1 MIVDS
6 TKQTYGTEQYR
17 IQDPSNVHTP
27 LPNQF
32 EGISKLVLQVDT
44 TLNDVEELLLPELS
58 VHGLLLK
65 HNISDY
71 TIPIPYEQSSQCFID
86 NAHKFDSN
94 NPLVIT
100 LQFKLGI
107 NDNGTSMFD
116 LLEKM
121 NKCAR
126 LGSFKFKVYI
136 YKSVGDE
143 PCHNYKI
150 PPPSL
155 FKQLNGIIG
164 FRFETDNIR
173 YLIDYHDIW
182 KEMLKISLGWLEG
195 EPLEELYIGQR
206 IIIIDDITH
215 LYFPNLETI
224 GFECKDYIT
233 SYNFSFFIRKHRS
246 IIKNLVLRDFVS
258 PIDVLLGD
266 TLLENLTLIGY
277 FFIDED
283 NITHFTTYV
292 KTLTILGLDN
302 MPELE
307 VSNLDFKE
315 LIIPCNKENDDNEY
329 KESIIAAASSE
340 HFIITQIPSLPCHE
354 RHSAHIM
361 SNYINL
367 LYIYYEKYG
376 EPIPPNLITKPKE
389 IADLLNETSLEYF
402 DIFEEEDDD
411 DDDDDDG
418 YDYGYDTDKT
428 IMAYYSDIIDDSD
441 EDGYYSDE
449 TLVEDE

>member
-1 MIVDS
+1 MSNYTIVGQAQDTDLS
-6 TKQTYGTEQYR
+6 K
-17 IQDPSNVHTP
+17 IQDLTCSCTTLH
-27 LPNQF
+27 NQF
-32 EGISKLVLQVDT
+32 EGVPNIVLSVDT
-44 TLNDVEELLLPELS
+44 TLNDTFEEEFLLPELS

-65 HNISDY
+65 HNINDY
-71 TIPIPYEQSSQCFID
+71 TTPIPYEQSSQCFID

-100 LQFKLGI
+100 LQFKLGLE
-107 NDNGTSMFD
+107 DNGTSMFD

-121 NKCAR
+121 NKCAK

-143 PCHNYKI
+143 PYHNFKM

-182 KEMLKISLGWLEG
+182 EDLLKISLGWLEG

-246 IIKNLVLRDFVS
+246 IIKNLILRDFKS
-258 PIDVLLGD
+258 PIDVLFGD
-266 TLLENLTLIGY
+266 TLLENLTIMGYLILY
-277 FFIDED
+277 EDE
-283 NITHFTTYV
+283 IIHFTNYV
-292 KTLTILGLDN
+292 KTLTILGSRSIPDLT
-302 MPELE
+302 
-307 VSNLDFKE
+307 VSNLHFKE
-315 LIIPCNKENDDNEY
+315 FIISRRSKLEEGYLFPINEN
-329 KESIIAAASSE
+329 IIKAASSE
-340 HFIITQIPSLPCHE
+340 HFIITQIAALPCHE
-354 RHSAHIM
+354 NYSSSIM

-367 LYIYYEKYG
+367 LYIYYEKYR
-376 EPIPPNLITKPKE
+376 EPIPANLITKPKE
-389 IADLLNETSLEYF
+389 IAVLLNENDPVYF
-402 DIFEEEDDD
+402 DVEQDDNFND
-411 DDDDDDG
+411 D
-418 YDYGYDTDKT
+418 YDEGYDTDRT
-428 IMAYYSDIIDDSD
+428 IFVHYSNRFDEDDCYYSDA
-441 EDGYYSDE
+441 
-449 TLVEDE
+449 TLVEDD